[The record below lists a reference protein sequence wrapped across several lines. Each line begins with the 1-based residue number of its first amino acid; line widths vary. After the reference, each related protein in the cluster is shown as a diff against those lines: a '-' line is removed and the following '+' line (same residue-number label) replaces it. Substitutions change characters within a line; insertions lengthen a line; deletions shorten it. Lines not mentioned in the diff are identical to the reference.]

1 MNDDMLR
8 ITSLGDVRTAA
19 DAAVRMRIPQAPLIE
34 AAAEGIIAVSFFY
47 EPEVEF
53 PRALLKVHSRPLVI
67 VVGDDPP
74 RTAPAPI
81 GPEPWVMRRRL
92 RHWMPRYA
100 LVHATGGLA
109 SQYREIVQ
117 ASLLFDRL
125 LVVETGTAVADAWR
139 DVLLP
144 LCPVTVML
152 PTDGGMHPIAEA
164 RH

>member
-1 MNDDMLR
+1 MNDDMTR
-8 ITSLGDVRTAA
+8 ITSRNDVRYAA
-19 DAAVRMRIPQAPLIE
+19 DAAVRMQLPQAPLIE
-34 AAAEGIIAVSFFY
+34 AAAAGVIAVSFFY
-47 EPEVEF
+47 EPENEF
-53 PRALLKVHSRPLVI
+53 PRALLKVHSRPLII

-117 ASLLFDRL
+117 AALLFDRL
-125 LVVETGTAVADAWR
+125 LVVETGTAFANAWR
-139 DVLLP
+139 EILLP

-152 PTDGGMHPIAEA
+152 PNDGGVHPIPEA

>member
-1 MNDDMLR
+1 MSDDMIR
-8 ITSLGDVRTAA
+8 VTSRRDVESAA
-19 DAAVRMRIPQAPLIE
+19 ATAVRMNLPQAPLVE
-34 AAAEGIIAVSFFY
+34 AAAAGIIAVSFFND
-47 EPEVEF
+47 PASEF

-74 RTAPAPI
+74 MTASASV

-117 ASLLFDRL
+117 AALLFDRL

-152 PTDGGMHPIAEA
+152 PNDGGVHPVSEA